1 MYLRDFVEEKKK
13 LSEKRMRNF
22 ISTEQFFLLPKHKK
36 VPALKFNRSIE
47 KEDKITKTNMNTNFD
62 KAYDKI
68 YKILEKT
75 ISNKK
80 FDPETIAISQF
91 ESDELKKM
99 NTHKKFLDIRKK
111 FPEKLKEKSTQQS
124 FLSQLLNF
132 EGSNSVSKM
141 MNRKFKMINQT
152 LRHNETSSNF
162 EKNKSI

>member
-1 MYLRDFVEEKKK
+1 
-13 LSEKRMRNF
+13 MRNF

-36 VPALKFNRSIE
+36 APALKFNRSIE
-47 KEDKITKTNMNTNFD
+47 KEDKIKTKTNMNANFD

-80 FDPETIAISQF
+80 FDPESIAISQF

-111 FPEKLKEKSTQQS
+111 FPEKLKEISTQQS
-124 FLSQLLNF
+124 FLNQLLNF
-132 EGSNSVSKM
+132 EGSNSVAKM
-141 MNRKFKMINQT
+141 MNRKFQMINRT
-152 LRHNETSSNF
+152 LRHTETSSIL

>member
-1 MYLRDFVEEKKK
+1 MEEKKK
-13 LSEKRMRNF
+13 LNEKRMRNF

-36 VPALKFNRSIE
+36 FPALNFNRSIE
-47 KEDKITKTNMNTNFD
+47 EEDKINTKPKTNITANFD

-80 FDPETIAISQF
+80 FDPESIAISQF
-91 ESDELKKM
+91 ERDELKKM

-111 FPEKLKEKSTQQS
+111 FPEKLKEISTQQS
-124 FLSQLLNF
+124 FLNQLLNL
-132 EGSNSVSKM
+132 EGSNSVAKM